1 MYVPNKIALS
11 VVDYNQQLK
20 RFDTQPNEPAIQN
33 SRKFNK

>member
-20 RFDTQPNEPAIQN
+20 RFDTQPNETQN